1 MKDESGSAAE
11 RVLVMGTGALG
22 AFYGGRLAQAGI
34 DVVFVARG
42 ATLAALRSDGLVIES
57 ARGVER
63 VAPVRA
69 VATPAEAGP
78 CSVVLVCVKSYDT
91 DAAIA
96 ALRPVVGSDT
106 IVLSLQHGIEN
117 EERLA
122 AGLGLPPLLAG
133 MTQIGAELVA
143 PGVVRVDSGGRIV
156 FGELDGRATPRA
168 DRLAALFAGAGI
180 DHRVARRIAVMLWD
194 KLAWNAAFNAVTA
207 VTRRTVGEVLADPD
221 GSALVRAAMLEVV
234 AVAQASGVPLAAEK
248 VDEAL
253 RHSAAELGMLKTSM
267 LQDRLRG
274 RRLEYDALNGAVLRA
289 AARHRVPAPVN
300 RVLHALLAVID
311 ARR

>member
-1 MKDESGSAAE
+1 MKDDSGRTRE

-22 AFYGGRLAQAGI
+22 AFYGGRLAQAGV

-42 ATLAALRSDGLVIES
+42 ATLAALRGEGLRIET

-63 VAPVRA
+63 VAPVQA

-91 DAAIA
+91 DAAGA
-96 ALRPVVGSDT
+96 ALRPVVGPDT
-106 IVLSLQHGIEN
+106 IVLSLQNGIEN
-117 EERLA
+117 EARLA

-133 MTQIGAELVA
+133 LTQIGAELVA

-156 FGELDGRATPRA
+156 FGEPDGAATPRVA
-168 DRLAALFAGAGI
+168 RLAALFAAAGI

-207 VTRRTVGEVLADPD
+207 VTRRTVGELLADDD
-221 GSALVRAAMLEVV
+221 GRTLVRAAMLEVV
-234 AVAQASGVPLAAEK
+234 AVARASGVPLAAEK
-248 VDEAL
+248 VDAAL
-253 RHSAAELGMLKTSM
+253 RHSADELAMLKTSM

-274 RRLEYDALNGAVLRA
+274 RRLEYDALNGAVLRV
-289 AARHRVPAPVN
+289 AARHGVPVPVH
-300 RVLHALLAVID
+300 RVLYALLAVID